1 MMATLEKSTA
11 ERNCQTLG
19 RCRGESYRHTLN
31 PDPRGHSGKPRHP
44 GLFGEVMNSVGGIQ
58 SQAQ

>member
-19 RCRGESYRHTLN
+19 RCRGESYCHSLN
-31 PDPRGHSGKPRHP
+31 LDPRGHS